1 MKCSLRLTVIPSL
14 AAMLLVAGC
23 SYQPARFQP
32 GEIRSEPLIEF
43 DGKRHYHDRDH
54 RHDRHY
60 DRDRRHRR
68 SHGGHGRGFCPPGL
82 AKQGRC

>member
-1 MKCSLRLTVIPSL
+1 MRCSLRLVVLSVL
-14 AAMLLVAGC
+14 ASTLLLAGC

-43 DGKRHYHDRDH
+43 DGKRHYHHDRD
-54 RHDRHY
+54 RRY
-60 DRDRRHRR
+60 DRDRHER
-68 SHGGHGRGFCPPGL
+68 SHGGHHRQRRGFCPPGL